1 MTMRVELSD
10 QVFAFVSQ
18 LAPQPKKKLRDDLH
32 KLAKVKADTKCL
44 EGRLAGYQRLRSG
57 SYRVI
62 FANEWFAASPWR
74 SASMPLQ
81 GRSCMSCLSRGCHE
95 SNPKLAAFHA

>member
-1 MTMRVELSD
+1 MRVELSD

-32 KLAKVKADTKCL
+32 KLAKGKADTKCL

-62 FANEWFAASPWR
+62 FRQRVVRGQPVAECIYAAPR
-74 SASMPLQ
+74 SLVYELFEQ
-81 GRSCMSCLSRGCHE
+81 GLSRE
-95 SNPKLAAFHA
+95 